1 MTCTFPKPKQK
12 KPLYSHYYFFS
23 PWDRCRKTASVW
35 FTHVFWHTHLPVHPP
50 KPTNTL
56 LEYCLQRQRQRERER
71 GYIEQ
76 TGASA
81 KAKSVP
87 APASPLCMAPVAP
100 EIRPQANKPAWSC
113 QGAQHGSRGGA
124 RWHFVARCHF
134 LLPSLWL
141 GSTGGKLRRGCTVCW
156 WVYLVSGWEPTLWEG
171 WKVLTPHS
179 PSAVGWGAGWVS
191 EATELAI
198 WMKGADFCGVV
209 KYTWL

>member
-1 MTCTFPKPKQK
+1 MTCNFPKSK
-12 KPLYSHYYFFS
+12 KKNTLFSLLFFPL
-23 PWDRCRKTASVW
+23 RQVKKNTSVC
-35 FTHVFWHTHLPVHPP
+35 FTYVFWHLPVHPP

-56 LEYCLQRQRQRERER
+56 LEYCIHRQRQRER

-134 LLPSLWL
+134 LLPSL
-141 GSTGGKLRRGCTVCW
+141 
-156 WVYLVSGWEPTLWEG
+156 
-171 WKVLTPHS
+171 
-179 PSAVGWGAGWVS
+179 
-191 EATELAI
+191 
-198 WMKGADFCGVV
+198 
-209 KYTWL
+209 

>member
-1 MTCTFPKPKQK
+1 MHFPKTKTK
-12 KPLYSHYYFFS
+12 KATLFSLLFFFPLETGVEKLQVCVLPMFS
-23 PWDRCRKTASVW
+23 GIRICLCTHPNPQTHFWSIASRDRD
-35 FTHVFWHTHLPVHPP
+35 
-50 KPTNTL
+50 
-56 LEYCLQRQRQRERER
+56 RERER

-134 LLPSLWL
+134 LLPSL
-141 GSTGGKLRRGCTVCW
+141 
-156 WVYLVSGWEPTLWEG
+156 
-171 WKVLTPHS
+171 
-179 PSAVGWGAGWVS
+179 
-191 EATELAI
+191 
-198 WMKGADFCGVV
+198 
-209 KYTWL
+209 